1 MSAVLDRT
9 RRRICRLAA
18 LDYCCMNFV
27 LPAVCSEDDLA
38 GVFCNVTRRDIPGV
52 TDGLRM
58 AIEPHVHMHA
68 GPV

>member
-27 LPAVCSEDDLA
+27 LPAVCSVDDLA

-52 TDGLRM
+52 TDGLRI
-58 AIEPHVHMHA
+58 AIEPHVHMPA